1 MEMDHTHYDLGTIT
15 DPSPVIVTAL
25 VARASIALSNAR
37 TALRRELDKFIPRIV
52 RGEFGPFKI
61 LWDPVKDGNLHTIH
75 QVVDNLEGTP
85 WASPLLAEVVKF
97 IVRLYALQGDLDTQ
111 GSCATLPLL
120 KLAVSCVRAS
130 NLYRHKSHC

>member
-85 WASPLLAEVVKF
+85 WASPLLAEVIKF
-97 IVRLYALQGDLDTQ
+97 IVCLYALQGNLDTQ

-120 KLAVSCVRAS
+120 KLAVSCVHAS
-130 NLYRHKSHC
+130 NLYEHKSHC